1 MKYTI
6 QVDGQ
11 ELSVPENIGEDDDL
25 LTRALAPVYPAIAN
39 AQIKRTIAQDDD
51 QHTIV
56 QIIKRAGT
64 KGNSTPLD
72 QLAIHP
78 GSMNPAIQFYIE
90 KPDFI
95 NQMSEKTPGKI
106 ENMQAKIEAVC
117 EEGDRQGKLLAAALG
132 RLRNATPIPGDVVPV
147 GF

>member
-64 KGNSTPLD
+64 KGNSTPLE
-72 QLAIHP
+72 QLAAHP
-78 GSMNPAIQFYIE
+78 GSMNPAIQFYIDR
-90 KPDFI
+90 PDFR
-95 NQMSEKTPGKI
+95 MTRKTPGEI
-106 ENMQAKIEAVC
+106 EDMQAKIEEVC
-117 EEGDRQGKLLAAALG
+117 EEGDIQGKLMAAALG

>member
-11 ELSVPENIGEDDDL
+11 ELSVPENIGESDEL

-39 AQIKRTIAQDDD
+39 AQITRVVDKNDD

-56 QIIKRAGT
+56 KIVKRAGT
-64 KGNSTPLD
+64 KGVVPLNL
-72 QLAIHP
+72 LAAHP
-78 GSMNPAIQFYIE
+78 GSMNPAIEFYIN
-90 KPDFI
+90 KPGLS
-95 NQMSEKTPGKI
+95 MVGKSPDEI
-106 ENMQAKIEAVC
+106 EYLHAEIEEIC
-117 EEGDRQGKLLAAALG
+117 EAGDKQGDMLDASLG
-132 RLRNATPIPGDVVPV
+132 RLHSASPVPGDVVPV